1 MKRSAMV
8 KLGLTSAMAAA
19 LTGCA
24 GKKEVSR
31 CVDQND
37 KVVEDRL
44 CGEPEPVRSSGMS
57 PVFVPHHWY
66 YGGAG
71 FALGALASG
80 GRYTPTPGRTAVRS
94 GFGATGEGTGAGA

>member
-44 CGEPEPVRSSGMS
+44 CGEPERVRSSGMS
-57 PVFVPHHWY
+57 PVFVPYHWY

-71 FALGALASG
+71 FALGALARG
-80 GRYTPTPGRTAVRS
+80 GGYTPTPGRTAVRG
-94 GFGATGEGTGAGA
+94 GFGSTGAGTRAGA